1 MTSPGSN
8 LHMLQMWL
16 DPRHLAALG
25 KMLRLPLRQTNPNY
39 LVHCALGELFQQ
51 QAPKPFSLEE
61 NNGRLIALLAY
72 STIDSNALHELAKGF
87 ASPSVYRIVDWEHFH
102 SKPMP
107 SVFPEG
113 MGFDFELRTC
123 PVVRKASQGAKWN
136 KGQEID
142 AFLSAV
148 WEHDGPEKEFKRE
161 EVYINWLN
169 SLVEKQE
176 GAILKRV
183 EMERFSIER
192 MSRRTQGSKRSMKVI
207 QRPDVTFKGTIA
219 VRDSDAFKALL
230 QKGIGRHKS
239 FGYGML
245 KLRRS
250 K

>member
-1 MTSPGSN
+1 MD
-8 LHMLQMWL
+8 LHMLQIWL
-16 DPRHLAALG
+16 DPRHLAGLG
-25 KMLRLPLRQTNPNY
+25 KMLRLPLKQTNQSY

-61 NNGRLIALLAY
+61 NNGRLISALAY
-72 STIDSNALHELAKGF
+72 STIDADALHELAKGF
-87 ASPSVYRIVDWEHFH
+87 ASPSVYRIVDWENFH

-107 SVFPEG
+107 SEFPNG
-113 MGFDFELRTC
+113 MRFDFELRAC
-123 PVVRKASQGAKWN
+123 PVVRKASQGDKWN

-142 AFLSAV
+142 AFLSEV
-148 WEHDGPEKEFKRE
+148 WEHDGHEKEFKRE

-169 SLVEKQE
+169 RIVEKQQ
-176 GAILKRV
+176 GATFERV
-183 EMERFSIER
+183 EMQRFSIER
-192 MSRRTQGSKRSMKVI
+192 MSRRTQGNKRAMKTI
-207 QRPDVTFKGTIA
+207 QRPDVTFKGRLT
-219 VRDSDAFKALL
+219 VRNADAFKLLL